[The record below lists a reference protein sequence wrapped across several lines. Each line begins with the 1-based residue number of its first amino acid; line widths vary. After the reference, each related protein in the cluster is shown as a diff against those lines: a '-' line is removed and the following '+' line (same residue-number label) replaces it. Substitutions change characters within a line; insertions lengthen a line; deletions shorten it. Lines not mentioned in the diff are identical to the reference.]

1 MSDIEKQYARTFLS
15 ASGKQVLAHLRN
27 ITIERA
33 IGPNVSDDELRWWA
47 AQKALV
53 HQIEN
58 LIQRGNNPT
67 Q

>member
-1 MSDIEKQYARTFLS
+1 MTEIEKQYARTFS
-15 ASGKQVLAHLRN
+15 SVSGKQVLSHLRSL
-27 ITIERA
+27 TIERVL
-33 IGPNVSDDELRWWA
+33 GPNVTDNELRWWA